1 METRQIIIL
10 AIVIPLFLLFL
21 WCLYWNQKR
30 MRKRW
35 KDSEEALKPFQDKC
49 RDAIT
54 LKDVNN
60 VWKDMDKLNYKDM
73 HREEREKWITDYL
86 NENPTFCIRGKL
98 NPMYGVKHSEKTK
111 KK

>member
-73 HREEREKWITDYL
+73 HREEREKWMRYKAYL
-86 NENPTFCIRGKL
+86 KGKYNILNKENDGEEST
-98 NPMYGVKHSEKTK
+98 
-111 KK
+111 